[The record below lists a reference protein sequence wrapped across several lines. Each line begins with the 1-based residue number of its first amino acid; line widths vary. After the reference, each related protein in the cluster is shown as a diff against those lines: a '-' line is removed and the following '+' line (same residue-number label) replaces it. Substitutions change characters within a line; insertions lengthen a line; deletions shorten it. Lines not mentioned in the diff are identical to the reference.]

1 MPIRLVVL
9 TLAMLASTTSWAG
22 VDIYEDG
29 VKTLTCTRIA
39 VPSPGNDT
47 GQVPADPTFG
57 TIIFGHQGNADAQ
70 PVSGQPLYDQALVA
84 PGEVFLEVV
93 TAGQSVHHMVWY
105 DNGTLIRRENA
116 KPYTARHIL
125 TAGRHQIAA
134 VIYSSDTKIIG
145 TYRVEIYVG
154 DGGASADPAPSAS
167 KLFSVTVEWSRPA
180 RRENGQPL
188 LQSDIA
194 MYHLTVNSSTYRVPG
209 VSSSY
214 LIKLPPGYYTATLI
228 AEDTSGLRSDPSL
241 PYQFQL

>member
-39 VPSPGNDT
+39 VPSPGNDP

-154 DGGASADPAPSAS
+154 DGGASADPAPSAP